1 MSQDICVIVPTI
13 REYECMRSY
22 FANARDHGFDLERL
36 HVVLVTEDFCET
48 EEMEAMLEE
57 EGVSGEVFDG
67 SRREEWYEAH
77 DVAEYGHVV
86 PAASHAETSFGLLYM
101 WAHEEFDY
109 GFFID
114 DDTLPHEDEDFF
126 GTHMD
131 NLAFEGEIEEVSSD
145 EQWVNVLYQNADE
158 HGLYPRGYP
167 YSAMGETV
175 ETDTT
180 EIAGGEVVASQGL
193 WTNVPDLDA
202 VRILMDGDL
211 EGQAQTRTS
220 SDDFGDDFVAARD
233 NYLTVCSMNLAFRRE
248 VIPAFYQLPMDENE
262 WDVGRFDDIWSGVFL
277 KRACDVLGTRIY
289 NGAPLCEH
297 NKAPRSTFDDL
308 NNEVPGLELNE
319 HLWRVIDE
327 TGGDADS
334 YAAVFEAMARELA
347 DGDWDDYNNGAFFNH
362 VGEYMLDW
370 LDCLATL
377 RPAAGLEADGAR
389 VVADD

>member
-13 REYECMRSY
+13 REYEGMRSY

-48 EEMEAMLEE
+48 DKMEAMLEE
-57 EGVSGEVFDG
+57 EGISGEVFDG
-67 SRREEWYEAH
+67 SRREEWYENH
-77 DVAEYGHVV
+77 GVAEYSHVV

-101 WAHEEFDY
+101 WVHDEFDY

-114 DDTLPHEDEDFF
+114 DDTLPHDDEDFF

-131 NLAFEGEIEEVSSD
+131 NLAFAGEIEEVSSD

-167 YSAMGETV
+167 YSAMDETV
-175 ETDTT
+175 ETDTA
-180 EIAGGEVVASQGL
+180 EIDGGSVVASQGL

-211 EGQAQTRTS
+211 EGQAQTRTTAE
-220 SDDFGDDFVAARD
+220 DFGDDFVAARD

-248 VIPAFYQLPMDENE
+248 VIPAFYQLPMDDNR
-262 WDVGRFDDIWSGVFL
+262 WDVGRFDDIWSGLFL
-277 KRACDVLGTRIY
+277 KRACDVLDKQIV
-289 NGAPLCEH
+289 NGYPLCEH
-297 NKAPRSTFDDL
+297 NKAPRSTFGDL

-319 HLWRVIDE
+319 HVWEIIDE
-327 TGGDADS
+327 VGADADS
-334 YAAVFEAMARELA
+334 YAGVFAAMADA
-347 DGDWDDYNNGAFFNH
+347 MATGDFDYENAEFINYC
-362 VGEYMLDW
+362 GEYMQDW
-370 LDCLATL
+370 LDCLAEL
-377 RPAAGLEADGAR
+377 RPETLSTEDR
-389 VVADD
+389 VPATADD